1 MRFGNVSFF
10 SYIMYTS
17 IIKQTLM
24 PIKNINELEKC
35 LGIMKDK
42 GWLHHGT
49 FFRGEVNN
57 TWKLLPGISRGRDAT
72 INFQKLEE
80 TNAKEALRRI
90 SKLSLFQNNTL
101 GAPNTSFEDLQRLQH
116 VGLKTTLIDFSA
128 DIYVAAYF
136 ATKDDPIYN
145 ESNGRIWVC
154 AKGHEIP
161 LVDSTE
167 CYRRGPTIFDLN
179 IDCIVMGEVDA
190 ARVYDRIS
198 TYNQSQQRGL
208 FIKSSSKNI
217 HLPIEENN
225 SFEPNLRS
233 IEIPAEYKKQIHQ
246 DLKKKFLH
254 ELCIK
259 MPYPEI
265 INIIDKI
272 NENTNP
278 SEFCN
283 SSSKAEFII
292 QD

>member
-1 MRFGNVSFF
+1 MITKSPF
-10 SYIMYTS
+10 
-17 IIKQTLM
+17 
-24 PIKNINELEKC
+24 KNHNSVRNILELEKC
-35 LGIMKDK
+35 LEALKMYGWVHNGIY
-42 GWLHHGT
+42 
-49 FFRGEVNN
+49 FRGEVNN
-57 TWKLLPGISRGRDAT
+57 TWKLLPGIARGRDSF

-80 TNAKEALRRI
+80 TNVKEALKRI
-90 SKLSLFQNNTL
+90 NELNLFPNNTS
-101 GAPNTSFEDLQRLQH
+101 GKPSSFEDLQRLQH

-136 ATKDDPIYN
+136 ATKDDPIYK
-145 ESNGRIWVC
+145 ESNGRIWIY
-154 AKGHEIP
+154 ARDPKIK
-161 LVDSTE
+161 LIDSDFCIE
-167 CYRRGPTIFDLN
+167 HNSTIFDLN
-179 IDCIVMGEVDA
+179 TDYIVMGEVNA

-208 FIKSSSKNI
+208 FIRSSSKNI

-265 INIIDKI
+265 INIIDEI